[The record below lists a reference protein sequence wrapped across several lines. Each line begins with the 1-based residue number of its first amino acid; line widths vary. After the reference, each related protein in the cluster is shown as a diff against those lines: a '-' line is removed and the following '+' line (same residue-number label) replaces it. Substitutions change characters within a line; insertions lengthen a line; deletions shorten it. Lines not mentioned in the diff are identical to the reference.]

1 MTDTAIS
8 APAAWLSA
16 IRPATLT
23 AALTPVAVG
32 SAMAAADGSWDLGVV
47 VAALVGAILIQIGTN
62 LFNDYEDFKRGADNE
77 IRLGPAR
84 ATQKGWLTPAQ
95 VLRGAVISFI
105 GAVLAGITLVVIGG
119 WPIVAVGLVSI
130 LCGVLYTGGPYP
142 LAYVGLGDLF
152 VMLFFGNVAVTA
164 TYFLHTATIT
174 PEVLWASV
182 AVGAI
187 ATAILVVNNLRD
199 RHTDALAHKRTL
211 AVRLGARFSRI
222 QYTALLAA
230 AYVIP
235 AGLALSTARPGWALC
250 LLSAPLALGETR
262 AVWTRDGA
270 ALNPHLGGTARLGL
284 VHGALMAV
292 GVLL

>member
-1 MTDTAIS
+1 
-8 APAAWLSA
+8 
-16 IRPATLT
+16 
-23 AALTPVAVG
+23 
-32 SAMAAADGSWDLGVV
+32 MAAADGSWDLGVV

-77 IRLGPAR
+77 NRLGPAR
-84 ATQKGWLTPAQ
+84 ATQRGWLTPAQ

-235 AGLALSTARPGWALC
+235 AGLALFTARPGWALC

>member
-1 MTDTAIS
+1 MTRAAIS
-8 APAAWLSA
+8 APTAWLSA

-23 AALTPVAVG
+23 AALTPVTVG
-32 SAMAAADGSWDLGVV
+32 SAMAAADGSLDPGVI
-47 VAALVGAILIQIGTN
+47 VAALLGAILIQIGTN
-62 LFNDYEDFKRGADNE
+62 LFNDYEDFKRGADNDD
-77 IRLGPAR
+77 RLGPAR
-84 ATQKGWLTPAQ
+84 ATQKGWLTPGQ
-95 VLRGAVISFI
+95 VLRGAIISFL
-105 GAVLAGITLVVIGG
+105 GAVLAGIYLVVIGG

-164 TYFLHTATIT
+164 TYFLHTGTVTA
-174 PEVLWASV
+174 EVLWASV

-199 RHTDALAHKRTL
+199 RHTDAIANKRTL
-211 AVRLGARFSRI
+211 AVRFGARFSRI
-222 QYTALLAA
+222 QYMALIATAYLIPAALALL
-230 AYVIP
+230 
-235 AGLALSTARPGWALC
+235 TTQPGWALC
-250 LLSAPLALGETR
+250 VLSAPLAVQQTR